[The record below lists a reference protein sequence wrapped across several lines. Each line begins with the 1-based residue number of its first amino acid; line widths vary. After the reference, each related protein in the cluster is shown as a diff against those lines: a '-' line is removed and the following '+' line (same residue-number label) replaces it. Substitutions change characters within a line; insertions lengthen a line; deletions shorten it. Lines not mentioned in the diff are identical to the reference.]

1 MGKDRF
7 VRKKASRMNY
17 RELRKGELQR
27 IYLLIVYA
35 RSGDVAGGQL
45 LQVLVG
51 ASLSWRGAHPGNG
64 SRAYGSSLV
73 DGGVVEV
80 CGATRRSAQM
90 AWAKAEV
97 AAGGRGCSLTTV
109 P

>member
-27 IYLLIVYA
+27 ISLLIVYA

-64 SRAYGSSLV
+64 SRAYRSSLV
-73 DGGVVEV
+73 DGGVVDAFAV
-80 CGATRRSAQM
+80 PP
-90 AWAKAEV
+90 AEV
-97 AAGGRGCSLTTV
+97 PRWRGRKPKWLLEAEDAA
-109 P
+109 